1 MNYSYIIID
10 DDQESVLQTKTI
22 ADSFSELSF
31 LSSAQTYHQG
41 IQLILDHKPQLVF
54 LEINP
59 KDPRSDLSLSFIN
72 DLYRLVS
79 FFPKIIIT
87 TLNKE
92 LAFDAFQYNIA
103 DYLLKPIVR
112 LDLLKSISKLNKE
125 LLLLKESDCLPQF
138 SIEPRLQNVPQVI
151 CIKSYG
157 DYKYINTCDIIYFK
171 ADNNSTDLYLNNGD
185 VITSFKTLKHFE
197 TILNFPFVRIHNS
210 YIINSHHISRIHTGN
225 SVCYVKNSAIK
236 LPFSKSY
243 KGNIDFI
250 IQEFSRGN
258 YLEI

>member
-22 ADSFSELSF
+22 ADSFSELSY

-41 IQLILDHKPQLVF
+41 IQLILEHKPQLVF

-59 KDPRSDLSLSFIN
+59 KDPMSDLSLSFIN

-79 FFPKIIIT
+79 LVPQIIIT

-112 LDLLKSISKLNKE
+112 PDLLKSISKLNKE
-125 LLLLKESDCLPQF
+125 SLLLKESDCLPF
-138 SIEPRLQNVPQVI
+138 SKQGLLQTVPLVI

-197 TILNFPFVRIHNS
+197 TTLSFPFVRIHNS

-243 KGNIDFI
+243 KLNIDFI